1 MNKLFT
7 PHSSLRAPN
16 GPEQSPPTG
25 LHRGKAPLGAS
36 SQSTNLPVSQST
48 NRLVIAAPQG
58 RSGKTT
64 LALGLCAALAA
75 RGLAVQP
82 FKKGPDYI
90 DPSWLTEAAGRACR
104 TLDPFFL
111 ISEDEVR
118 RAFLRGARGADISLI
133 EGNHG
138 LYDSLDDEGSGSTAA
153 VARSLQAPIILVV
166 NAARMSRSVAA
177 LVRGYQTFEPG
188 TPIAA
193 VVLNNVAPS
202 TPHRAQSTPYGAHST
217 PYGAHSTPSG
227 AYSTPSGAQSTPSGA
242 HSTPSGAHGRHE
254 CKLRNAIERHC
265 HLPVVGALPRSDLL
279 TIPDRHLG
287 LVPRAE
293 DDALIPAIEACRNAV
308 EQYLDLD
315 AVLDIAR
322 SAPPIPGWQEWPGG
336 AGADLAAA
344 RLPHSPIAR
353 VGVVRD
359 RAFSFYYP
367 ENLEALMDAGAE
379 LIFVDALRD
388 SHLPDMDALYIGGG
402 FPEIFMQELSANR
415 RLRRDIQ
422 AAAKGGLPIYAE
434 CGGLMYLSRCIIWGD
449 RSAEM
454 VGALPCEVEV
464 TGRPQG
470 HGYVIGEALE
480 GNPFLPAGTIV
491 RGHEFHHSRIVNWQ
505 GELSTA
511 YRLQRGNG
519 LGDGRDGLVYRN
531 ILAAYT
537 HLHAAGSPGWA
548 QGVLARAR
556 AYANEV
562 THAPV

>member
-1 MNKLFT
+1 VKKE
-7 PHSSLRAPN
+7 PSPSPN
-16 GPEQSPPTG
+16 IELEGRKVG
-25 LHRGKAPLGAS
+25 
-36 SQSTNLPVSQST
+36 
-48 NRLVIAAPQG
+48 RLVIAAPQG

-64 LALGLCAALAA
+64 VALGLCAALAA

-111 ISEDEVR
+111 ISEAEVR
-118 RAFLRGARGADISLI
+118 RAFLRGAGGADISLI

-177 LVRGYQTFEPG
+177 LVHGYQTFEPG

-193 VVLNNVAPS
+193 VVLNNVA
-202 TPHRAQSTPYGAHST
+202 HN
-217 PYGAHSTPSG
+217 
-227 AYSTPSGAQSTPSGA
+227 TPSGAQSTPYGARSTPYGA
-242 HSTPSGAHGRHE
+242 HSRHE
-254 CKLRNAIERHC
+254 LKLRNAIERHC
-265 HLPVVGALPRSDLL
+265 HLPVVGALPRSLGALPRSDLL

-293 DDALIPAIEACRNAV
+293 DEALIPAIEACRKAV

-322 SAPPIPGWQEWPGG
+322 SAPPIPGWQEGRGG
-336 AGADLAAA
+336 ADASLAPAH
-344 RLPHSPIAR
+344 LPHPVIAR
-353 VGVVRD
+353 VGVIRD

-367 ENLEALMDAGAE
+367 ENLEALTDAGAE

-415 RLRRDIQ
+415 RLRLDIR

-434 CGGLMYLSRCIIWGD
+434 CGGLMYLSRRIIWGE

-454 VGALPCEVEV
+454 VGALPCDVEV
-464 TGRPQG
+464 TARPQG
-470 HGYVIGEALE
+470 HGYVMGEALE

-505 GELSTA
+505 GDLPTA
-511 YRLQRGNG
+511 YRLRRGNG
-519 LGDGRDGLVYRN
+519 LGGGRDGLVYGN
-531 ILAAYT
+531 VLAAYT

-548 QGVLARAR
+548 QGLLARAR

-562 THAPV
+562 THASV

>member
-1 MNKLFT
+1 VKKE
-7 PHSSLRAPN
+7 PSPSPN
-16 GPEQSPPTG
+16 IELEGRKVG
-25 LHRGKAPLGAS
+25 
-36 SQSTNLPVSQST
+36 
-48 NRLVIAAPQG
+48 RLVIAAPQG

-64 LALGLCAALAA
+64 VALGLCAALAA

-111 ISEDEVR
+111 ISEAEVR
-118 RAFLRGARGADISLI
+118 RAFLRGAHGADISLI

-153 VARSLQAPIILVV
+153 VARNLQAPIILVV

-177 LVRGYQTFEPG
+177 LVHGYQTFEPG

-193 VVLNNVAPS
+193 VVLNNVA
-202 TPHRAQSTPYGAHST
+202 HS
-217 PYGAHSTPSG
+217 
-227 AYSTPSGAQSTPSGA
+227 
-242 HSTPSGAHGRHE
+242 RHE
-254 CKLRNAIERHC
+254 LKLRSAIERHC
-265 HLPVVGALPRSDLL
+265 HLPVLGALPRSDLL

-293 DDALIPAIEACRNAV
+293 DEALIPAIEACRKAV

-322 SAPPIPGWQEWPGG
+322 SAPPIPGWQEGRGG
-336 AGADLAAA
+336 ADASLAPAH
-344 RLPHSPIAR
+344 LPHPVIAR
-353 VGVVRD
+353 VGVIRD
-359 RAFSFYYP
+359 RAFSFYYL
-367 ENLEALMDAGAE
+367 ENLEALTHAGAE

-415 RLRRDIQ
+415 RLRLDIR
-422 AAAKGGLPIYAE
+422 AAAKSGLPIYAE
-434 CGGLMYLSRCIIWGD
+434 CGGLMYLSRRIIWGE

-454 VGALPCEVEV
+454 VGALPCDVEV
-464 TGRPQG
+464 TARPQG
-470 HGYVIGEALE
+470 HGYVMGEALE

-505 GELSTA
+505 GDLPTA
-511 YRLQRGNG
+511 YRLRRGNG
-519 LGDGRDGLVYRN
+519 LGGGRDGLVCGN
-531 ILAAYT
+531 VLAAYT

-548 QGVLARAR
+548 QGLLARAR

-562 THAPV
+562 THASV

>member
-1 MNKLFT
+1 VKKE
-7 PHSSLRAPN
+7 P
-16 GPEQSPPTG
+16 SPSPSIELEDRKIG
-25 LHRGKAPLGAS
+25 RLQDWKIG
-36 SQSTNLPVSQST
+36 
-48 NRLVIAAPQG
+48 RLVIAAPQG

-111 ISEDEVR
+111 ISEAEVR

-153 VARSLQAPIILVV
+153 VARSLQAPVILVV

-177 LVRGYQTFEPG
+177 LVHGYQTFEPD

-193 VVLNNVAPS
+193 VVLNNVVQS
-202 TPHRAQSTPYGAHST
+202 TPYGAQSTPYGAQST
-217 PYGAHSTPSG
+217 PYGA
-227 AYSTPSGAQSTPSGA
+227 QS
-242 HSTPSGAHGRHE
+242 RHE
-254 CKLRNAIERHC
+254 LKLRNAIERHC
-265 HLPVVGALPRSDLL
+265 HLPVVGALPRSDML

-293 DDALIPAIEACRNAV
+293 DEALIPAIEACRKAV

-322 SAPPIPGWQEWPGG
+322 SAPPIPGWQEGRGG
-336 AGADLAAA
+336 ADAGLTPAP
-344 RLPHSPIAR
+344 LPHPVIAR
-353 VGVVRD
+353 VGIVRD

-388 SHLPDMDALYIGGG
+388 SHLPDLDALYIGGG

-415 RLRRDIQ
+415 RLRLDIR

-434 CGGLMYLSRCIIWGD
+434 CGGLMYLSRRIIWGD

-470 HGYVIGEALE
+470 HGYVMGEALE

-505 GELSTA
+505 GDLPAA
-511 YRLQRGNG
+511 YRLLRGNG
-519 LGDGRDGLVYRN
+519 LGGGRDGLVYGN
-531 ILAAYT
+531 VLAAYT
-537 HLHAAGSPGWA
+537 HLHATASPGWA
-548 QGVLARAR
+548 QGLLARAR

-562 THAPV
+562 THASV

>member
-1 MNKLFT
+1 MKKE
-7 PHSSLRAPN
+7 PSPSPN
-16 GPEQSPPTG
+16 TELEGRGTG
-25 LHRGKAPLGAS
+25 RLEDWKAG
-36 SQSTNLPVSQST
+36 
-48 NRLVIAAPQG
+48 RLVIAAPQG

-64 LALGLCAALAA
+64 VALGLCAALAA

-111 ISEDEVR
+111 VSEDEVR
-118 RAFLRGARGADISLI
+118 RAFLRGAGGADISLI

-177 LVRGYQTFEPG
+177 LVHGYQTFEPG

-202 TPHRAQSTPYGAHST
+202 TPSGAQSTPYGAQST
-217 PYGAHSTPSG
+217 PYGARS
-227 AYSTPSGAQSTPSGA
+227 
-242 HSTPSGAHGRHE
+242 RHE
-254 CKLRNAIERHC
+254 LKLRNAIERHC
-265 HLPVVGALPRSDLL
+265 HLPVVGALPRNDLL

-293 DDALIPAIEACRNAV
+293 DEALIPAIEACRKAV

-315 AVLDIAR
+315 AILDIAR
-322 SAPPIPGWQEWPGG
+322 SAPPISGWQEAPGG
-336 AGADLAAA
+336 ADADRAPAH
-344 RLPHSPIAR
+344 LPHPPIAR

-367 ENLEALMDAGAE
+367 ENLEALTDAGAE
-379 LIFVDALRD
+379 LMSVDALHD
-388 SHLPDMDALYIGGG
+388 SHLPDLDALYIGGG

-415 RLRRDIQ
+415 RLRLDIR

-434 CGGLMYLSRCIIWGD
+434 CGGLMYLSRRIIWGD

-505 GELSTA
+505 GDLSTA
-511 YRLQRGNG
+511 YRLLRGNG
-519 LGDGRDGLVYRN
+519 LGGGRDGLVYGN
-531 ILAAYT
+531 VLAAYT

-548 QGVLARAR
+548 QGLLARAR

-562 THAPV
+562 THASV